1 MYSRRH
7 TIIRSNTFKI
17 LTSSVDGAAWSM
29 LKDDGIEN
37 CFENCSSSCM
47 LLHLNPPS
55 CWSLPLLRNH
65 CSCAREGAPANTPR
79 IVNEYSLNTMQYMYI
94 RKIPYEIARVF
105 WPDVD
110 VFRRVV
116 CIPWCILVYSRRW
129 YRVHVFWSI
138 PLVFHN
144 WEDWITWLCVDY
156 IVFYGIR
163 TVFSQYMPC
172 LKHRKKPFKY
182 VLNTT

>member
-47 LLHLNPPS
+47 LLHLNPAS

-65 CSCAREGAPANTPR
+65 CSCAREGTPANTPR
-79 IVNEYSLNTMQYMYI
+79 VVKEYSLNTMRYI
-94 RKIPYEIARVF
+94 PEIPFAIPYCEDTARIHAQYIT
-105 WPDVD
+105 
-110 VFRRVV
+110 R
-116 CIPWCILVYSRRW
+116 ILLG
-129 YRVHVFWSI
+129 YRIVNCLGYV
-138 PLVFHN
+138 LV
-144 WEDWITWLCVDY
+144 TL
-156 IVFYGIR
+156 GIR
-163 TVFSQYMPC
+163 T
-172 LKHRKKPFKY
+172 
-182 VLNTT
+182 